1 MGVILL
7 VVLLGMVFGA
17 FLGELVGAAY
27 PGGWLQALLTK
38 GPQIGLTNPATF
50 DLKFVTFTLGLAIK
64 VNIAAL
70 LGVLA
75 AAVLVKKL

>member
-1 MGVILL
+1 VGIILL

-17 FLGELVGAAY
+17 FLGELVGSAF
-27 PGGWLQALLTK
+27 PGSWLQTFLTK
-38 GPQIGLTNPATF
+38 GPQIGLTSPATF
-50 DLKFVTFTLGLAIK
+50 DLKFLTFTLGLAIR

-70 LGVLA
+70 LGVIA